1 MTDSVVFHGG
11 TVLTMQ
17 HRAATAVA
25 VVDGRIAAVGAD
37 DLVQAYPAARTVDL
51 AGRTLTPGFID
62 AHNHLSI
69 SALHPLWAD
78 LSAVRDVDG
87 LATAL
92 HAHAAAN
99 PDTEWIRGCMWT
111 DLGHGFQPRRADLDA
126 LGIDRPIVLAHYSLH
141 QGVVCSRGL
150 AELGIGRTTPDPAG
164 GQIGRD
170 AHGDPDGLLVERAWS
185 EAHARSV
192 DAYAD
197 PDRWADHV
205 EARARLLLADGIT
218 CIHDAACAPA
228 AEAMYA
234 ALHRAGRLPLSVVAM
249 PHPAAL
255 LQPLDRG
262 RLAGPPTG
270 EGDETLRV
278 GAVKLF
284 ADGGVLPA
292 LDAHVGTYHVQVGE
306 LFDGLADEVRAVVE
320 RDFAV
325 AVHAIG
331 NGALTAVLDA
341 FRSVRAPRLRIEHAC
356 LAGREQLAE
365 MAAIGA
371 IAVVQPG
378 FVHHMGAEVEQAR
391 FDDATWLPFGDLDRA
406 GVTIAASSDDPCT
419 FHQPLLTAAR
429 GVNRVTATGNVLD
442 IAQGLSYERWL
453 EAYTLGAA
461 TAAGQENERG
471 RIAPGL
477 RADLVVIDGALDAD
491 APPRVAQTWVA
502 GECVYDAEW

>member
-1 MTDSVVFHGG
+1 MNDTVVFHGG
-11 TVLTMQ
+11 TVLTMER
-17 HRAATAVA
+17 RAATAVA
-25 VVDGRIAAVGAD
+25 ISGGRVLAVGDD
-37 DLVQAYPAARTVDL
+37 DLLLAHPDARPVDL
-51 AGRTLTPGFID
+51 AGRTLSPGFID

-69 SALHPLWAD
+69 AALHPMWAD
-78 LSAVRDVDG
+78 LSAVHNIDG
-87 LATAL
+87 LAAAL
-92 HAHAAAN
+92 HAHARAN
-99 PDTEWIRGCMWT
+99 PDTAWIRGCMWT

-126 LGIDRPIVLAHYSLH
+126 LGLDRPIVVAHYSLH

-150 AELGIGRTTPDPAG
+150 AELGIGRTTPDPSG
-164 GQIGRD
+164 GQIARD
-170 AHGDPDGLLVERAWS
+170 AHGEPDGLLVERAWS

-192 DAYAD
+192 AAYAD

-205 EARARLLLADGIT
+205 ETRARQLLADGIT
-218 CIHDAACAPA
+218 CIHDAACSPE

-234 ALHRAGRLPLSVVAM
+234 MLHRNGRLPISVVAM

-262 RLAGPPTG
+262 RLDGPPTG
-270 EGDETLRV
+270 EGDEMLRV

-306 LFDGLADEVRAVVE
+306 LFDGLGEQITAVTE

-331 NGALTAVLDA
+331 NGALRCVLEA
-341 FRSVRAPRLRIEHAC
+341 FRGVRAPRMRVEHAC
-356 LAGREQLAE
+356 LAGRDELAE

-419 FHQPLLTAAR
+419 FHQPLRTAAR
-429 GVNRVTATGNVLD
+429 GVNRVTAHGNVLD

-461 TAAGQENERG
+461 TAAGQEHERG

-477 RADLVVIDGALDAD
+477 RADLVVIDGPLDAD
-491 APPRVAQTWVA
+491 APPRVAQTWLA
-502 GECVYDAEW
+502 GECVFDAQW